1 MTRSTTKR
9 KKIPQEK
16 EFFNVATKTLAN
28 YNSSNNHN
36 LPTHVDDKYD
46 AMGKKMA
53 FDLRSLSPDQL
64 IFAEKLMSDVMYYAK
79 LNKLNEDAVV
89 SIKQSQGFNI
99 CQHQTNNNGQY
110 FVNNSSSNTAITR
123 TYANLETINNA
134 STFQLHN
141 TTEPQQFQGL
151 NEFLNFNKQ

>member
-53 FDLRSLSPDQL
+53 FDLRSLSPYQL

-110 FVNNSSSNTAITR
+110 
-123 TYANLETINNA
+123 
-134 STFQLHN
+134 
-141 TTEPQQFQGL
+141 
-151 NEFLNFNKQ
+151 